1 VKKVEEKSFAFE
13 RLLQSKKLEKVQMQN
28 FFKATQNLRL
38 PLINSSNFVQ
48 NSSSVK
54 NT

>member
-38 PLINSSNFVQ
+38 PLFKDLLQ
-48 NSSSVK
+48 K
-54 NT
+54 